1 MKKLIFTLPIL
12 GLLITAG
19 VYASAATVPETDS
32 PVLVACIE
40 PPHNEG
46 L

>member
-1 MKKLIFTLPIL
+1 MKKLISILLIL

-19 VYASAATVPETDS
+19 IYASAVTVPEADS
-32 PVLVACIE
+32 PVLVVCIE